1 MKKEDFMKKV
11 AVLVSIAFIIGIFC
25 VPAFAFDKKE
35 TIVKADEA
43 YDKGTM
49 AGYKEAKKLLAP
61 FLGKDEE
68 ATWKFARASYQIG
81 IRTTDKT
88 RRKAIFEKSFLA
100 VEKYIDA
107 GSTVVGTNYWYALNA
122 GQYGKLKGIIKSLF
136 LVKPMK
142 KACKNVLRK
151 DPGFEDGSAYTVLGA
166 IEYEVP
172 GGDLDLCISYCKK
185 KLPYDKGD
193 MTANL
198 YLAKTYYKKKDYTKA
213 KKYVETAINNNKYP
227 KTASDKED
235 LAEAKELLKKV
246 KAKLAN

>member
-1 MKKEDFMKKV
+1 MKKV

-25 VPAFAFDKKE
+25 VPVFAFDKKE

-61 FLGKDEE
+61 FVGKDEE
-68 ATWKFARASYQIG
+68 ATWKFSRASYQIG
-81 IRTTDKT
+81 VRTSNKDS
-88 RRKAIFEKSFLA
+88 RKAILEKSFLS
-100 VEKYIDA
+100 VEKYIEA

-142 KACKNVLRK
+142 KACKNVIK
-151 DPGFEDGSAYTVLGA
+151 KNPGFEKGSAYTVIGA

-185 KLPYDKGD
+185 ALKYDADGISS
-193 MTANL
+193 NL
-198 YLAKTYYKKKDYTKA
+198 YLAKAYYKKKDYKIS
-213 KKYVETAINNNKYP
+213 KKYLEHMIATAKP
-227 KTASDKED
+227 KTANDKED
-235 LAEAKELLKKV
+235 VAEGKELLKKV
-246 KAKLAN
+246 KEKLAG

>member
-1 MKKEDFMKKV
+1 MKKV

-25 VPAFAFDKKE
+25 IPAFAFDKKE
-35 TIVKADEA
+35 TIAKADEL
-43 YDKGTM
+43 YDKGTLSS
-49 AGYKEAKKLLAP
+49 YKEAKKLLAP
-61 FLGKDEE
+61 FVGKDEE
-68 ATWKFARASYQIG
+68 ATWKFARASYEIG
-81 IRTTDKT
+81 IRTTNKDT
-88 RRKAIFEKSFLA
+88 RKAIFEKSFLA
-100 VEKYIDA
+100 VEKYINA

-142 KACKNVLRK
+142 KACKNVLK
-151 DPGFEDGSAYTVLGA
+151 KNADFEDGSAYTVLGA

-198 YLAKTYYKKKDYTKA
+198 YLGKTYYKKKDYKKA
-213 KKYVETAINNNKYP
+213 KMYLETMIKHNTNP
-227 KTASDKED
+227 TTANAKED
-235 LAEAKELLKKV
+235 LAEGKELLKKV
-246 KAKLAN
+246 KAKLAK

>member
-1 MKKEDFMKKV
+1 MKKV

-61 FLGKDEE
+61 FVGKDEE
-68 ATWKFARASYQIG
+68 ATWKFSRASYQIG
-81 IRTTDKT
+81 VRTTNKEA
-88 RRKAIFEKSFLA
+88 RKAIFEKSFLA

-107 GSTVVGTNYWYALNA
+107 GSKVVGTNYWYALNA

-142 KACKNVLRK
+142 KACKIVIAKNAA
-151 DPGFEDGSAYTVLGA
+151 FEKGAAYTVLGA

-172 GGDLDLCISYCKK
+172 GGDTDLCISYCKK
-185 KLPYDKGD
+185 KLPYEKYD

-198 YLAKTYYKKKDYTKA
+198 YLAKAYYEKKEYAKA
-213 KKYVETAINNNKYP
+213 KGYVETAINNNKNP

-235 LAEAKELLKKV
+235 VVEAKELLKKV
-246 KAKLAN
+246 KAKLAK